1 MIREEDQ
8 PFGFG
13 FPGMFVNILFVFLV
27 FEYKIFFD
35 SYDGTGTKHWAWVY
49 TILRTFPRVTKDLS
63 FVVHPSKLTIF
74 FRNEWP
80 TYGIGWVWVWVCL
93 FTL

>member
-1 MIREEDQ
+1 MHREKDHLRQ

-35 SYDGTGTKHWAWVY
+35 SYDGTGTK
-49 TILRTFPRVTKDLS
+49 
-63 FVVHPSKLTIF
+63 
-74 FRNEWP
+74 NP
-80 TYGIGWVWVWVCL
+80 TGPGSIP
-93 FTL
+93 F

>member
-1 MIREEDQ
+1 MISEEDQ

-35 SYDGTGTKHWAWVY
+35 SYDGTGTK
-49 TILRTFPRVTKDLS
+49 
-63 FVVHPSKLTIF
+63 
-74 FRNEWP
+74 NP
-80 TYGIGWVWVWVCL
+80 TGPGSIP
-93 FTL
+93 F